1 MPGRF
6 LAAATRSPV
15 AIARASALACASLAA
30 LLAMSASPVHAQA
43 GTYRVVR
50 TIPIGGDGGWD
61 YTTIDGDRL
70 YQSHGNVMV
79 VVDLAKGT
87 VAGTLPNTN
96 GIHGVAVAADLGRGF
111 TSNGR
116 DTTVTIFDLKTLA
129 VISTVKVTGA
139 NPDAIH
145 YDAASKRV
153 FTFNGRGL
161 NATAINAATGA
172 VEGTIPLGVKPEF
185 AQTNGKGLLFVN
197 LESDTGQI
205 AVIDTK
211 TLKEVK
217 RYWLPGCE
225 GPSGLALDRANNR
238 LFSVC
243 GNKQMAV
250 SDPATGKVVAMMP
263 IGPGVD
269 AAAYDADR
277 KLVFAS
283 NGGDGTVSVVRQESA
298 DKYTVAATVA
308 TKRGSRTMALDPK
321 THTLYLAS
329 VEYGPTPETPPGGR
343 PARAPVIPG
352 SFALLVVESK

>member
-1 MPGRF
+1 MHRVS
-6 LAAATRSPV
+6 LYRHRAAWAAGVLS
-15 AIARASALACASLAA
+15 ACLIASAPIEAQTPQYQLARKIA
-30 LLAMSASPVHAQA
+30 
-43 GTYRVVR
+43 
-50 TIPIGGDGGWD
+50 IGGEGGWD
-61 YTTIDGDRL
+61 YTAIEGDRL
-70 YQSHGNVMV
+70 YQSHGNVLV
-79 VVDLAKGT
+79 VVDLSKGA
-87 VAGTLPNTN
+87 VVGTLANTN
-96 GIHGVAVAADLGRGF
+96 GIHGAAIATDLGRGF

-129 VISTVKVTGA
+129 VINTVKVTGA

-145 YDAASKRV
+145 YDTFSKRV

-185 AQTNGKGLLFVN
+185 AQTDGKGHLFVN

-211 TLKEVK
+211 TLREVK
-217 RYWLPGCE
+217 RYWLPNCE
-225 GPSGLALDRANNR
+225 GPSGLALDRVHNR

-250 SDPATGKVVAMMP
+250 SDPSTGKVVAMVP
-263 IGPGVD
+263 IGAGVD

-283 NGGDGTVSVVRQESA
+283 NGGDGTLTVVKQSSA
-298 DKYTVAATVA
+298 DSYAVEATVP
-308 TKRGSRTMALDPK
+308 THRGSRTMALDPK
-321 THTLYLAS
+321 THRIYLAS
-329 VEYGPTPETPPGGR
+329 VEYGPIPEPPPGQKPG
-343 PARAPVIPG
+343 RAPVVPN

>member
-1 MPGRF
+1 MRRSLQFLLATSVASAASAVCSAP
-6 LAAATRSPV
+6 LAAQTPTYQL
-15 AIARASALACASLAA
+15 ARKI
-30 LLAMSASPVHAQA
+30 
-43 GTYRVVR
+43 T
-50 TIPIGGDGGWD
+50 IGGEGGWD
-61 YTTIDGDRL
+61 YTAIDGDRL
-70 YQSHGNVMV
+70 YQSHANVMV
-79 VVDLAKGT
+79 VVDLAKES
-87 VAGTLPNTN
+87 VVGTLANTN
-96 GIHGVAVAADLGRGF
+96 GIHGVAIAPELGRGF

-129 VISTVKVTGA
+129 VISSVKVTGA

-250 SDPATGKVVAMMP
+250 SDPSTGKVVAMVP
-263 IGPGVD
+263 IGNGVD

-283 NGGDGTVSVVRQESA
+283 NGGDGTVSVVKQESA

-321 THTLYLAS
+321 THKLYLAT
-329 VEYGPTPETPPGGR
+329 VDYGPAPETPAGGR
-343 PARAPVIPG
+343 PARAPVVPG
-352 SFALLVVESK
+352 SFGVLVVESK

>member
-1 MPGRF
+1 MRRSLQFLLATSVAGAVTAVWSAP
-6 LAAATRSPV
+6 LAAQTPSYQLVRK
-15 AIARASALACASLAA
+15 IA
-30 LLAMSASPVHAQA
+30 
-43 GTYRVVR
+43 
-50 TIPIGGDGGWD
+50 IGGDGGWD

-79 VVDLAKGT
+79 VVDLAKGS
-87 VAGTLPNTN
+87 VVGTLPNTN
-96 GIHGVAVAADLGRGF
+96 GIHGVAIAPEFGRGF

-211 TLKEVK
+211 TLKEVR

-250 SDPATGKVVAMMP
+250 SDPSSGKVVTMVP
-263 IGPGVD
+263 IGAGVD
-269 AAAYDADR
+269 AAAYDPDR

-283 NGGDGTVSVVRQESA
+283 NGGDGTLTVVRQENANTYAVS
-298 DKYTVAATVA
+298 ATVP
-308 TKRGSRTMALDPK
+308 TKRGSRTMALDPR

-329 VEYGPTPETPPGGR
+329 VEYGPTPAPPPGGR
-343 PARAPVIPG
+343 PGRAPVVPG